1 MKLEMN
7 KVVDT
12 FKLTLKLRVD
22 LYMYLLV
29 NMICKSNK
37 VVPQKY
43 LSFRGRIFL
52 FGGKMEENL
61 TKVLETFNKEIES
74 SKSLD
79 DLEKLR
85 IKYLGKKGEITD
97 LKKSIAKLPNE
108 EKPAAGKLINKT
120 SKEIEEKLALK
131 NEEIKKVLLEEK
143 VKAEKIDVTAHFDKY
158 ESGHLAVI
166 NQTMEE
172 LESIF
177 QNMGFDVVEGPEVD
191 TVKFVFDDLNSPE
204 DHPARS
210 TSDTFYINDE
220 VLLRP
225 HTSSMQIRVMNEGKL
240 PIKMVSAGRVFR
252 NDEVDATH
260 SPMFHQLECLV
271 VDENVSM
278 ANLKAT
284 LETFIKEMFGDE
296 MKLRY
301 RPHHFPFTEPS
312 LEVDVTCPICKGEG
326 CPACGNTGW
335 SMELLGGGMV
345 HPNVLEACGI
355 DSEKY
360 TGFAFGLGVDRIA
373 MVKYGLDDIRLL
385 YDNDKRF
392 MEQF

>member
-1 MKLEMN
+1 
-7 KVVDT
+7 
-12 FKLTLKLRVD
+12 
-22 LYMYLLV
+22 
-29 NMICKSNK
+29 
-37 VVPQKY
+37 
-43 LSFRGRIFL
+43 
-52 FGGKMEENL
+52 MEENL
-61 TKVLETFNKEIES
+61 TKVLETAKSEIE
-74 SKSLD
+74 KTI
-79 DLEKLR
+79 DLKGLEDLR
-85 IKYLGKKGEITD
+85 IKFLGKKGSITD
-97 LKKSIAKLPNE
+97 LKKSISKLPNE
-108 EKPAAGKLINKT
+108 EKPKAGKLINKA
-120 SKEIEEKLALK
+120 SKEIESLLVDK
-131 NEEIKKVLLEEK
+131 NESIKSELLRKKIKE
-143 VKAEKIDVTAHFDKY
+143 EKIDVTAHFDKY

-172 LESIF
+172 LETIF
-177 QNMGFDVVEGPEVD
+177 QNMGFDVVEGPEID
-191 TVKFVFDDLNSPE
+191 TVKYVFDDLNSPKN
-204 DHPARS
+204 HSSRS
-210 TSDTFYINDE
+210 TSDTFYISDE

-278 ANLKAT
+278 ANLNAT
-284 LETFIKEMFGDE
+284 LETFIHEMFGDE
-296 MKLRY
+296 MSLRY

-312 LEVDVTCPICKGEG
+312 LEVDVTCPACMGEG

-355 DSEKY
+355 DSERY

-392 MEQF
+392 ITQF

>member
-1 MKLEMN
+1 
-7 KVVDT
+7 
-12 FKLTLKLRVD
+12 
-22 LYMYLLV
+22 
-29 NMICKSNK
+29 
-37 VVPQKY
+37 
-43 LSFRGRIFL
+43 
-52 FGGKMEENL
+52 MEENL
-61 TKVLETFNKEIES
+61 KQSLSKAQNEIEAADSLEVLEKIRVS
-74 SKSLD
+74 
-79 DLEKLR
+79 
-85 IKYLGKKGEITD
+85 YLGKKGIITD
-97 LKKSIAKLPNE
+97 LKKNISKLPNE
-108 EKPAAGKLINKT
+108 EKPMAGKLINEA
-120 SKEIEEKLALK
+120 SKEIENALSK
-131 NEEIKKVLLEEK
+131 KSEAVKKELLKQKVEEET
-143 VKAEKIDVTAHFDKY
+143 IDVTAHFERHD
-158 ESGHLAVI
+158 SGHLALI
-166 NQTMEE
+166 NQTLEE

-177 QNMGFDVVEGPEVD
+177 QNMGFDVVEGPEID
-191 TVKFVFDDLNSPE
+191 TVKNVFDDLNSPA

-210 TSDTFYINDE
+210 TSDTFYITDDT
-220 VLLRP
+220 LLRP

-284 LETFIKEMFGDE
+284 LETFIKEMFGDDME
-296 MKLRY
+296 LRY

-312 LEVDVTCPICKGEG
+312 LEVDATCPVCRGEG

-373 MVKYGLDDIRLL
+373 MVKYGLNDIRLL

-392 MEQF
+392 LEQF

>member
-1 MKLEMN
+1 MEKN
-7 KVVDT
+7 
-12 FKLTLKLRVD
+12 LKDILA
-22 LYMYLLV
+22 
-29 NMICKSNK
+29 KA
-37 VVPQKY
+37 
-43 LSFRGRIFL
+43 
-52 FGGKMEENL
+52 EH
-61 TKVLETFNKEIES
+61 EIDS
-74 SKSLD
+74 ALNLD
-79 DLEKLR
+79 DLEKVR
-85 IKYLGKKGEITD
+85 VTYLGKKGKITD
-97 LKKSIAKLPNE
+97 LKKNISNLPNE
-108 EKPAAGKLINKT
+108 EKPMAGKLINET
-120 SKEIEEKLALK
+120 SKKIEKSLSKKIDAVNKEILDAK
-131 NEEIKKVLLEEK
+131 IKK
-143 VKAEKIDVTAHFDKY
+143 EKIDVTAHFDKN
-158 ESGHLAVI
+158 ESGHLALI
-166 NQTMEE
+166 NQTLEE

-177 QNMGFDVVEGPEVD
+177 QNMGFDVVEGPEID
-191 TVKFVFDDLNSPE
+191 TVKNVFDDLNSPA

-210 TSDTFYINDE
+210 TSDTFYITDDI
-220 VLLRP
+220 LLRP

-271 VDENVSM
+271 VDEGVSM

-284 LETFIKEMFGDE
+284 LETFIKEMFGDDI
-296 MKLRY
+296 KLRY

-312 LEVDVTCPICKGEG
+312 LEVDATCPVCRGEG

-345 HPNVLEACGI
+345 HPKVLEACGI

-392 MEQF
+392 LEQF

>member
-1 MKLEMN
+1 
-7 KVVDT
+7 
-12 FKLTLKLRVD
+12 
-22 LYMYLLV
+22 
-29 NMICKSNK
+29 
-37 VVPQKY
+37 
-43 LSFRGRIFL
+43 
-52 FGGKMEENL
+52 MEENL
-61 TKVLETFNKEIES
+61 TKVLETFKNEIES
-74 SKSLD
+74 AKSLD

-131 NEEIKKVLLEEK
+131 NEEIKKALLEEK

-345 HPNVLEACGI
+345 HPNVLENCGI

-385 YDNDKRF
+385 FDNDKRF
-392 MEQF
+392 IEQF

>member
-1 MKLEMN
+1 
-7 KVVDT
+7 
-12 FKLTLKLRVD
+12 
-22 LYMYLLV
+22 
-29 NMICKSNK
+29 
-37 VVPQKY
+37 
-43 LSFRGRIFL
+43 
-52 FGGKMEENL
+52 MEENL
-61 TKVLETFNKEIES
+61 KQSLTKAQNEIEAA
-74 SKSLD
+74 KSLD
-79 DLEKLR
+79 ELEKIR
-85 IKYLGKKGEITD
+85 ITYLGKKGVMTD
-97 LKKSIAKLPNE
+97 LKKNISKLPNE
-108 EKPAAGKLINKT
+108 EKPMAGKLINET
-120 SKEIEEKLALK
+120 STQIETALVEKSELLKKELLKEKIAEET
-131 NEEIKKVLLEEK
+131 
-143 VKAEKIDVTAHFDKY
+143 IDVTAHFEKHD
-158 ESGHLAVI
+158 SGHLALI
-166 NQTMEE
+166 NQTLEE
-172 LESIF
+172 LETIF
-177 QNMGFDVVEGPEVD
+177 QNMGFDVVEGPEID
-191 TVKFVFDDLNSPE
+191 TVKNVFDDLNSPA
-204 DHPARS
+204 DHPSRS
-210 TSDTFYINDE
+210 TSDTFYITDDI
-220 VLLRP
+220 LLRP
-225 HTSSMQIRVMNEGKL
+225 HTSSMQIRVMEEGKL

-284 LETFIKEMFGDE
+284 LETFIKEMFGDDME
-296 MKLRY
+296 LRY

-312 LEVDVTCPICKGEG
+312 LEVDATCPICRGEG

-392 MEQF
+392 LEQF

>member
-1 MKLEMN
+1 
-7 KVVDT
+7 
-12 FKLTLKLRVD
+12 
-22 LYMYLLV
+22 
-29 NMICKSNK
+29 
-37 VVPQKY
+37 
-43 LSFRGRIFL
+43 
-52 FGGKMEENL
+52 MEENL
-61 TKVLETFNKEIES
+61 KQILSKAKSEIEAS
-74 SKSLD
+74 DSLD
-79 DLEKLR
+79 TLEKIR
-85 IKYLGKKGEITD
+85 VAYLGKKGLITD
-97 LKKSIAKLPNE
+97 QKKNISKLPNE
-108 EKPAAGKLINKT
+108 EKPMAGKLINET
-120 SKEIEEKLALK
+120 SKEIENALSQK
-131 NEEIKKVLLEEK
+131 SEAVKKELLKQKIAEET
-143 VKAEKIDVTAHFDKY
+143 IDVTAHFERHD
-158 ESGHLAVI
+158 SGHLALI
-166 NQTMEE
+166 NQTLEE

-177 QNMGFDVVEGPEVD
+177 QNMGFDVVEGPEID
-191 TVKFVFDDLNSPE
+191 TVKNVFDDLNSPA

-210 TSDTFYINDE
+210 TSDTFYITDDT
-220 VLLRP
+220 LLRP

-284 LETFIKEMFGDE
+284 LETFIKEMFGDDI
-296 MKLRY
+296 KLRY

-312 LEVDVTCPICKGEG
+312 LEVDATCPVCRGEG

-345 HPNVLEACGI
+345 HSNVLEACGI

-392 MEQF
+392 LEQF

>member
-1 MKLEMN
+1 
-7 KVVDT
+7 
-12 FKLTLKLRVD
+12 
-22 LYMYLLV
+22 
-29 NMICKSNK
+29 
-37 VVPQKY
+37 
-43 LSFRGRIFL
+43 
-52 FGGKMEENL
+52 MEENL
-61 TKVLETFNKEIES
+61 KQSLTKAQNEIEAA
-74 SKSLD
+74 KSLD
-79 DLEKLR
+79 ELEKIR
-85 IKYLGKKGEITD
+85 ITYLGKKGVMTD
-97 LKKSIAKLPNE
+97 LKKNISKLPNE
-108 EKPAAGKLINKT
+108 EKPMAGKLINET
-120 SKEIEEKLALK
+120 STQIETAL
-131 NEEIKKVLLEEK
+131 
-143 VKAEKIDVTAHFDKY
+143 AEKSELLKKELLKEKIAEETIDVTAHFEKHD
-158 ESGHLAVI
+158 SGHLALI
-166 NQTMEE
+166 NQTLEE
-172 LESIF
+172 LETIF
-177 QNMGFDVVEGPEVD
+177 QNMGFDVVEGPEID
-191 TVKFVFDDLNSPE
+191 TVKNVFDDLNSPA

-210 TSDTFYINDE
+210 TSDTFYITDDI
-220 VLLRP
+220 LLRP
-225 HTSSMQIRVMNEGKL
+225 HTSSMQIRVMEEGKL

-284 LETFIKEMFGDE
+284 LETFIKEMFGDDME
-296 MKLRY
+296 LRY

-312 LEVDVTCPICKGEG
+312 LEVDATCPICRGEG
-326 CPACGNTGW
+326 CSACGNTGW

-392 MEQF
+392 LEQF

>member
-1 MKLEMN
+1 
-7 KVVDT
+7 
-12 FKLTLKLRVD
+12 
-22 LYMYLLV
+22 
-29 NMICKSNK
+29 
-37 VVPQKY
+37 
-43 LSFRGRIFL
+43 
-52 FGGKMEENL
+52 MEENL
-61 TKVLETFNKEIES
+61 KQSLTKAQNEIEAA
-74 SKSLD
+74 KSLD
-79 DLEKLR
+79 ELEKIR
-85 IKYLGKKGEITD
+85 ITYLGKKGVMTD
-97 LKKSIAKLPNE
+97 LKKNISKLPNE
-108 EKPAAGKLINKT
+108 EKPMAGKLINET
-120 SKEIEEKLALK
+120 STQIETAL
-131 NEEIKKVLLEEK
+131 
-143 VKAEKIDVTAHFDKY
+143 AEKSDSLKKELLKEKIAEETIDVTAHFEKHD
-158 ESGHLAVI
+158 SGHLALI
-166 NQTMEE
+166 NQTLEE
-172 LESIF
+172 LETIF
-177 QNMGFDVVEGPEVD
+177 QNMGFDVVEGPEID
-191 TVKFVFDDLNSPE
+191 TVKNVFDDLNSPA

-210 TSDTFYINDE
+210 TSDTFYITDDI
-220 VLLRP
+220 LLRP
-225 HTSSMQIRVMNEGKL
+225 HTSSMQIRVMEEGKL

-284 LETFIKEMFGDE
+284 LETFIKEMFGDDME
-296 MKLRY
+296 LRY

-312 LEVDVTCPICKGEG
+312 LEVDATCPICRGEG

-392 MEQF
+392 LEEF

>member
-1 MKLEMN
+1 
-7 KVVDT
+7 
-12 FKLTLKLRVD
+12 
-22 LYMYLLV
+22 
-29 NMICKSNK
+29 
-37 VVPQKY
+37 
-43 LSFRGRIFL
+43 
-52 FGGKMEENL
+52 MEENL
-61 TKVLETFNKEIES
+61 KQILSKAKSEIEAS
-74 SKSLD
+74 DSLD
-79 DLEKLR
+79 TLEKIR
-85 IKYLGKKGEITD
+85 VAYLGKKGLITD
-97 LKKSIAKLPNE
+97 QKKNISKLPNE
-108 EKPAAGKLINKT
+108 EKPMAGKLINET
-120 SKEIEEKLALK
+120 SKEIENALSQK
-131 NEEIKKVLLEEK
+131 SEAVKKELLKQKIAEET
-143 VKAEKIDVTAHFDKY
+143 IDVTAHFERHD
-158 ESGHLAVI
+158 SGHLALI
-166 NQTMEE
+166 NQTLEE

-177 QNMGFDVVEGPEVD
+177 QNMGFDVVEGPEID
-191 TVKFVFDDLNSPE
+191 TVKNVFDDLNSPA

-210 TSDTFYINDE
+210 TSDTFYITDDT
-220 VLLRP
+220 LLRP

-278 ANLKAT
+278 ANLKAM
-284 LETFIKEMFGDE
+284 LETFIKEMFGDDME
-296 MKLRY
+296 LRY

-312 LEVDVTCPICKGEG
+312 LEVDATCPVCRGEG

-392 MEQF
+392 LEQF

>member
-1 MKLEMN
+1 
-7 KVVDT
+7 
-12 FKLTLKLRVD
+12 
-22 LYMYLLV
+22 
-29 NMICKSNK
+29 
-37 VVPQKY
+37 
-43 LSFRGRIFL
+43 
-52 FGGKMEENL
+52 MEENL
-61 TKVLETFNKEIES
+61 KQSLTKAQNEIDAA
-74 SKSLD
+74 KSLD
-79 DLEKLR
+79 ELEKIR
-85 IKYLGKKGEITD
+85 ITYLGKKGVMTD
-97 LKKSIAKLPNE
+97 LKKNISKLPNE
-108 EKPAAGKLINKT
+108 EKPMAGKLINET
-120 SKEIEEKLALK
+120 STQIETAL
-131 NEEIKKVLLEEK
+131 
-143 VKAEKIDVTAHFDKY
+143 AEKSELLKKELLKEKIAEETIDVTAHFEKHD
-158 ESGHLAVI
+158 SGHLALI
-166 NQTMEE
+166 NQTLEE
-172 LESIF
+172 LETIF
-177 QNMGFDVVEGPEVD
+177 QNMGFDVVEGPEID
-191 TVKFVFDDLNSPE
+191 TVKNVFDDLNSPA

-210 TSDTFYINDE
+210 TSDTFYITDDI
-220 VLLRP
+220 LLRP
-225 HTSSMQIRVMNEGKL
+225 HTSSMQIRVMEEGKL

-284 LETFIKEMFGDE
+284 LETFIKEMFGDDME
-296 MKLRY
+296 LRY

-312 LEVDVTCPICKGEG
+312 LEVDATCPICRGEG

-373 MVKYGLDDIRLL
+373 MVKYGIDDIRLL

-392 MEQF
+392 LEEF

>member
-1 MKLEMN
+1 
-7 KVVDT
+7 
-12 FKLTLKLRVD
+12 
-22 LYMYLLV
+22 
-29 NMICKSNK
+29 
-37 VVPQKY
+37 
-43 LSFRGRIFL
+43 
-52 FGGKMEENL
+52 MEENL
-61 TKVLETFNKEIES
+61 KQILSKAKSEIEAS
-74 SKSLD
+74 DSLD
-79 DLEKLR
+79 TLEKIR
-85 IKYLGKKGEITD
+85 VVYLGKKGLITD
-97 LKKSIAKLPNE
+97 QKKNISKLPNE
-108 EKPAAGKLINKT
+108 EKPMAGKLINET
-120 SKEIEEKLALK
+120 SKEIENALSQK
-131 NEEIKKVLLEEK
+131 SEAVKKELLKQKIAEET
-143 VKAEKIDVTAHFDKY
+143 IDVTAHFENHD
-158 ESGHLAVI
+158 SGHLALI
-166 NQTMEE
+166 NQTLEE
-172 LESIF
+172 LETIF
-177 QNMGFDVVEGPEVD
+177 QNMGFDIVEGPEID
-191 TVKFVFDDLNSPE
+191 TVKHVFDDLNSPA

-210 TSDTFYINDE
+210 TSDTFYITDDI
-220 VLLRP
+220 LLRP

-284 LETFIKEMFGDE
+284 LETFIKEMFGDDI
-296 MKLRY
+296 KLRY

-312 LEVDVTCPICKGEG
+312 LEVDATCPVCRGEG

-392 MEQF
+392 LEQF

>member
-1 MKLEMN
+1 
-7 KVVDT
+7 
-12 FKLTLKLRVD
+12 
-22 LYMYLLV
+22 
-29 NMICKSNK
+29 
-37 VVPQKY
+37 
-43 LSFRGRIFL
+43 
-52 FGGKMEENL
+52 MEENL
-61 TKVLETFNKEIES
+61 KDTLAKASYEITNAL
-74 SKSLD
+74 SLD
-79 DLEKLR
+79 DLEKIR
-85 IKYLGKKGEITD
+85 ISFLGKKGIITD
-97 LKKSIAKLPNE
+97 LKKNISKLPNE
-108 EKPAAGKLINKT
+108 EKPKAGKLINET
-120 SKEIEEKLALK
+120 SKSIEEKLA
-131 NEEIKKVLLEEK
+131 I
-143 VKAEKIDVTAHFDKY
+143 KAEELNSELLKERIKEETIDVTAHFDKY
-158 ESGHLAVI
+158 ESGHLALI
-166 NQTMEE
+166 NQTLEE

-177 QNMGFDVVEGPEVD
+177 QNMGFDVVEGPEID
-191 TVKFVFDDLNSPE
+191 TVKNVFDDLNSPA

-210 TSDTFYINDE
+210 TSDTFYITDD

-225 HTSSMQIRVMNEGKL
+225 HTSSMQIRVMNEKKP

-260 SPMFHQLECLV
+260 SPVFHQLECLV
-271 VDENVSM
+271 VDERVSM

-284 LETFIKEMFGDE
+284 LETFIKEMFGDDIN
-296 MKLRY
+296 LRY

-312 LEVDVTCPICKGEG
+312 LEVDATCPICRGNG

-345 HPNVLEACGI
+345 HPKVLEACGI

-392 MEQF
+392 LQQF

>member
-1 MKLEMN
+1 
-7 KVVDT
+7 
-12 FKLTLKLRVD
+12 
-22 LYMYLLV
+22 
-29 NMICKSNK
+29 
-37 VVPQKY
+37 
-43 LSFRGRIFL
+43 
-52 FGGKMEENL
+52 MEENL
-61 TKVLETFNKEIES
+61 KQVLAEAKTEIENAS
-74 SKSLD
+74 SPQG
-79 DLEKLR
+79 LEDLR
-85 IKYLGKKGEITD
+85 IKYLGKKGTITD
-97 LKKSIAKLPNE
+97 LKKSIAELPNE
-108 EKPAAGKLINKT
+108 EKPSAGKLINQT
-120 SKEIEEKLALK
+120 SKEIESLLAEK
-131 NEEIKKVLLEEK
+131 NEVIKKELLKEK
-143 VKAEKIDVTAHFDKY
+143 IKAEKIDVTAHFDKY

-172 LESIF
+172 LETIF
-177 QNMGFDVVEGPEVD
+177 QNMGFDVVSGPELD
-191 TVKFVFDDLNSPE
+191 TVKYVFDDLNSPKN
-204 DHPARS
+204 HPARS

-284 LETFIKEMFGDE
+284 LETFIYEMFGDE
-296 MKLRY
+296 MNLRY

-312 LEVDVTCPICKGEG
+312 LEVDVTCPACMGEG

-392 MEQF
+392 IEQF

>member
-1 MKLEMN
+1 
-7 KVVDT
+7 
-12 FKLTLKLRVD
+12 
-22 LYMYLLV
+22 
-29 NMICKSNK
+29 
-37 VVPQKY
+37 
-43 LSFRGRIFL
+43 
-52 FGGKMEENL
+52 MEENL
-61 TKVLETFNKEIES
+61 KQVLDQAKAEIE
-74 SKSLD
+74 KADSLKG
-79 DLEKLR
+79 LEDLR
-85 IKYLGKKGEITD
+85 IKFLGKKGTITD
-97 LKKSIAKLPNE
+97 LKKSIAKLPKE
-108 EKPAAGKLINKT
+108 EKPSAGKLINQT
-120 SKEIEEKLALK
+120 SKEIEGLLSEK
-131 NEEIKKVLLEEK
+131 NEAIKSELLKEK
-143 VKAEKIDVTAHFDKY
+143 IKAEKIDVTAHFDKY
-158 ESGHLAVI
+158 ESGHLSVI

-172 LESIF
+172 LETIF
-177 QNMGFDVVEGPEVD
+177 QNMGFDVVGGPEVD
-191 TVKFVFDDLNSPE
+191 TVKYVFDDLNSPKN
-204 DHPARS
+204 HPARS
-210 TSDTFYINDE
+210 TSDTFYISDD

-240 PIKMVSAGRVFR
+240 PIKMVSAGRVLR

-284 LETFIKEMFGDE
+284 LETFIHEMFGDE
-296 MKLRY
+296 MNLRY

-312 LEVDVTCPICKGEG
+312 LEVDVTCPACMGEG

-392 MEQF
+392 IEQF

>member
-1 MKLEMN
+1 
-7 KVVDT
+7 
-12 FKLTLKLRVD
+12 
-22 LYMYLLV
+22 
-29 NMICKSNK
+29 
-37 VVPQKY
+37 
-43 LSFRGRIFL
+43 
-52 FGGKMEENL
+52 MEENL
-61 TKVLETFNKEIES
+61 KKVLETFAQEIVDA
-74 SKSLD
+74 KSLD

-108 EKPAAGKLINKT
+108 EKPEAGKLINKT
-120 SKEIEEKLALK
+120 SKEIEEKLASK
-131 NEEIKKVLLEEK
+131 NKEINEKLLSEK
-143 VKAEKIDVTAHFDKY
+143 VKAEKIDVTAHFDKF

-191 TVKFVFDDLNSPE
+191 TVKYVFDDLNSPE

-284 LETFIKEMFGDE
+284 LETFIKEMFGNE

-312 LEVDVTCPICKGEG
+312 LEVDVTCPTCKGEG

-392 MEQF
+392 IEQF

>member
-1 MKLEMN
+1 MEANLKQVLEN
-7 KVVDT
+7 AKVEVEKALD
-12 FKLTLKLRVD
+12 LERLESLRV
-22 LYMYLLV
+22 
-29 NMICKSNK
+29 
-37 VVPQKY
+37 
-43 LSFRGRIFL
+43 
-52 FGGKMEENL
+52 
-61 TKVLETFNKEIES
+61 
-74 SKSLD
+74 
-79 DLEKLR
+79 
-85 IKYLGKKGEITD
+85 KYLGKKGTITD
-97 LKKSIAKLPNE
+97 LKKSIVKLPNE
-108 EKPAAGKLINKT
+108 EKPQAGKLINQA
-120 SKEIEEKLALK
+120 SKEIENLLAEANEKIK
-131 NEEIKKVLLEEK
+131 NELLKEKIKE
-143 VKAEKIDVTAHFDKY
+143 EKIDVTAHFDKY

-172 LESIF
+172 LETIF
-177 QNMGFDVVEGPEVD
+177 QNMGFDVVGGPEVD
-191 TVKFVFDDLNSPE
+191 TVKFVFDDLNSPKN
-204 DHPARS
+204 HPARS
-210 TSDTFYINDE
+210 TSDTFYIDDE

-312 LEVDVTCPICKGEG
+312 LEVDVTCPACMGKG

-392 MEQF
+392 IEQF

>member
-1 MKLEMN
+1 
-7 KVVDT
+7 
-12 FKLTLKLRVD
+12 
-22 LYMYLLV
+22 
-29 NMICKSNK
+29 
-37 VVPQKY
+37 
-43 LSFRGRIFL
+43 
-52 FGGKMEENL
+52 MEENL
-61 TKVLETFNKEIES
+61 KQVLTSAKTEIE
-74 SKSLD
+74 KAESLEA
-79 DLEKLR
+79 LEELR
-85 IKYLGKKGEITD
+85 IKYLGKKGIITD

-108 EKPAAGKLINKT
+108 EKPSAGKFINQT
-120 SKEIEEKLALK
+120 SKEIESLLAEK
-131 NEEIKKVLLEEK
+131 NEIIKKELLKEK
-143 VKAEKIDVTAHFDKY
+143 IKAEKIDVTAHFDKY

-172 LESIF
+172 LETIF
-177 QNMGFDVVEGPEVD
+177 QNMGFDVVSGPELD
-191 TVKFVFDDLNSPE
+191 TVKYVFDDLNSPKN
-204 DHPARS
+204 HPARS

-284 LETFIKEMFGDE
+284 LETFIHEMFGDE
-296 MKLRY
+296 MNLRY

-312 LEVDVTCPICKGEG
+312 LEVDVTCPACMGEG
-326 CPACGNTGW
+326 CSACGNTGW

-392 MEQF
+392 IEQF

>member
-1 MKLEMN
+1 
-7 KVVDT
+7 
-12 FKLTLKLRVD
+12 
-22 LYMYLLV
+22 
-29 NMICKSNK
+29 
-37 VVPQKY
+37 
-43 LSFRGRIFL
+43 
-52 FGGKMEENL
+52 MEENL
-61 TKVLETFNKEIES
+61 KQILDRLKDETSYARNPFDIE
-74 SKSLD
+74 KI
-79 DLEKLR
+79 R
-85 IKYLGKKGEITD
+85 VTYLGKNGLITQ
-97 LKKSIAKLPNE
+97 LKKKISKLPAE
-108 EKPAAGKLINKT
+108 EKPMAGKLINET
-120 SKEIEEKLALK
+120 SK
-131 NEEIKKVLLEEK
+131 
-143 VKAEKIDVTAHFDKY
+143 KAEKTLTQKSETLKKELLKQKIAEETIDVTAHFENHD
-158 ESGHLAVI
+158 SGHLALI
-166 NQTMEE
+166 NQTLEE
-172 LESIF
+172 LETIF
-177 QNMGFDVVEGPEVD
+177 QNMGFDVVEGPEID
-191 TVKFVFDDLNSPE
+191 TVKNVFDDLNSPA

-210 TSDTFYINDE
+210 TSDTFYITDDI
-220 VLLRP
+220 LLRP

-284 LETFIKEMFGDE
+284 LETFIKEMFGDD
-296 MKLRY
+296 MQLRY

-312 LEVDVTCPICKGEG
+312 LEVDATCPVCRGEG

-373 MVKYGLDDIRLL
+373 MVKYGLNDIRLL

-392 MEQF
+392 LEQF

>member
-1 MKLEMN
+1 
-7 KVVDT
+7 
-12 FKLTLKLRVD
+12 
-22 LYMYLLV
+22 
-29 NMICKSNK
+29 
-37 VVPQKY
+37 
-43 LSFRGRIFL
+43 
-52 FGGKMEENL
+52 MEENL
-61 TKVLETFNKEIES
+61 KQSLTKAQNEIEAA
-74 SKSLD
+74 KSLD
-79 DLEKLR
+79 ELEKIR
-85 IKYLGKKGEITD
+85 ITYLGKKGVMTD
-97 LKKSIAKLPNE
+97 LKKNISKLPNE
-108 EKPAAGKLINKT
+108 EKPMAGKLINET
-120 SKEIEEKLALK
+120 STQIETAL
-131 NEEIKKVLLEEK
+131 
-143 VKAEKIDVTAHFDKY
+143 AEKSELLKKELLKEKIAEETIDVTAHFEKHD
-158 ESGHLAVI
+158 SGHLALI
-166 NQTMEE
+166 NQTLEE
-172 LESIF
+172 LETIF
-177 QNMGFDVVEGPEVD
+177 QNMGFDVVEGPEID
-191 TVKFVFDDLNSPE
+191 TVKNVFDDLNSPA

-210 TSDTFYINDE
+210 TSDTFYITDDI
-220 VLLRP
+220 LLRP
-225 HTSSMQIRVMNEGKL
+225 HTSSMQIRVMEEGKL

-284 LETFIKEMFGDE
+284 LETFIKEMFGDDME
-296 MKLRY
+296 LRY

-312 LEVDVTCPICKGEG
+312 LEVDATCPICRGEG

-335 SMELLGGGMV
+335 SMEILGGGMV

-392 MEQF
+392 LEQF